1 MPEAVATPV
10 TRHVNIESFPW
21 ANWWIVEVKLLRV
34 AEDGGSYTL
43 MTRMPPGTRLPKHRH
58 MGPVTGFT
66 IAGSWRYL
74 EYDWVATEGSFIYE
88 PPGSV
93 HTLVVEGDE
102 PALVIFEIAGGLV
115 LFDENDTVVG
125 YEDAASALERYK
137 MALEVEGKSLPA
149 DLG

>member
-1 MPEAVATPV
+1 MPEAVASPV
-10 TRHVNIESFPW
+10 TRHVNIEKFPW
-21 ANWWIVEVKLLRV
+21 ANWILVEVKLLRI

-58 MGPVTGFT
+58 LGPVTGFT
-66 IAGSWRYL
+66 ISGSWRYL

-115 LFDENDTVVG
+115 LFDDTDTIVG
-125 YEDAASALERYK
+125 YEDAASALERYR
-137 MALEVEGKSLPA
+137 MALEAEGKTLPA
-149 DLG
+149 GLL

>member
-1 MPEAVATPV
+1 MPEAVAAPV
-10 TRHVNIESFPW
+10 TRHVKIEEFPW
-21 ANWWIVEVKLLRV
+21 ANWILVEVKLLRI

-66 IAGSWRYL
+66 ISGSWRYL
-74 EYDWVATEGSFIYE
+74 EYDWVASKDSFIYE

-93 HTLVVEGDE
+93 HTLVVSGDE

-115 LFDENDTVVG
+115 LFDENDNIVG
-125 YEDAASALERYK
+125 YEDAESALVRYK
-137 MALEVEGKSLPA
+137 MALEAEGKTLPA
-149 DLG
+149 ALL